1 MALINGSDGND
12 LEIGSA
18 DSDRIRGF
26 GGIDLLR
33 GGSGDDLIEGG
44 DGPDSLYG
52 DKGNDTILGGAG
64 DDLIRG
70 GRGDDTLDGGAG
82 RDMIRADLG
91 DDWIIGSE
99 GDDYIDG
106 GDGIDVVDYSNSPRG
121 NGFLYDGVDVDVSFG
136 IGIVFAE
143 GGHAEGDILVNV
155 EGIVGTLYNDRIDVG
170 DISGKS
176 FLDDPTAHGAF
187 GQAGDDEL
195 RGYKYDYLHGGPG
208 DDTLISHGGG
218 TVNGGPGAD
227 TFEFFG
233 EIEAATIEDFSPA
246 DGDVIEL
253 SSIGFQG
260 VSKSDVQAML
270 NGSSGSVLD
279 LGLLGDTGYYE
290 HGTITLDGIQVSDL
304 SVNDFIIG

>member
-1 MALINGSDGND
+1 MAIIDGDNGNN
-12 LEIGSA
+12 LYIGTA
-18 DSDRIRGF
+18 DEDRIRGF

-52 DKGNDTILGGAG
+52 DQGDDYILGGAG

-106 GDGIDVVDYSNSPRG
+106 GDGVDVVDYSSSPRG
-121 NGFLYDGVDVDVSFG
+121 DGYLYDGVDIDLSFG
-136 IGIVFAE
+136 SALYFGE
-143 GGHAEGDILVNV
+143 GGHAEGDIIVNV
-155 EGIVGTLYNDRIDVG
+155 EGVIGSQYDDRIDVG
-170 DISGKS
+170 DFSGRS
-176 FLDDPTAHGAF
+176 FLDGPTAHGAF
-187 GQAGDDEL
+187 GMAGDDEL
-195 RGYKYDYLHGGPG
+195 RGYRHDYLSGGSG
-208 DDTLISHGGG
+208 EDKLVTHRGGI
-218 TVNGGPGAD
+218 VNGGPDAD

-233 EIEAATIEDFSPA
+233 EIEEATIEDFNPGE
-246 DGDVIEL
+246 GDVIEL
-253 SSIGFQG
+253 SSVGFRN
-260 VSKSDVQAML
+260 VTKSDVQAML
-270 NGSSGSVLD
+270 DGSSGNVLD
-279 LGLLGDTGYYE
+279 LGLLGVADRD

-304 SVNDFIIG
+304 SVNDFILG